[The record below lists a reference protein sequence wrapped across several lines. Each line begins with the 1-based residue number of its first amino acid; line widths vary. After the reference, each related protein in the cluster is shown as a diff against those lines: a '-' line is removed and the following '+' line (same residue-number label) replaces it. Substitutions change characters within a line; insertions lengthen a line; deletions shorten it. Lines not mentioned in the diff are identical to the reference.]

1 MKQSSIKNG
10 YYYTPMQFLRRTPIL
25 LAGLMALS
33 LVPALAPSQATPPP
47 SNSAAAPTAP
57 KALDAATKKSV
68 LDAMER
74 TINTMAFVPNVDF
87 SKWNEFVAAEKAN
100 IDKATSENDFAA
112 AVNRAL
118 NNFGFSHITL
128 FPPSFGQQRLTQRR
142 AGIGIRIQIE
152 DTGLRV
158 VSVLK
163 ETPAEE
169 AGIRMGDLIVESD
182 GKKVRSTADLAGELG
197 QTSRIK
203 LIRDGKDIT
212 LEVTRAEYSTV
223 IPESIEWKADKKAAV
238 VTIPTFDQ
246 GYSRANVD
254 SLMKQAMS
262 ADLLILDLRSN
273 GGGLVLNLQHLMS
286 YFLDRETQPLGTFL
300 GKRTVEDYEKSTGQK
315 ATDLV
320 KVAEKTT
327 AKVRP
332 FKAEG
337 PLFKGKVAVLVNG
350 ATGSASEMAAAAL
363 RDHRNAQVIGS
374 KTAGAVLASMML
386 PLRDG
391 GGFWMQFPVTDY
403 VTIKGIRLEGNGVTP
418 DMEAEMPRFGETD
431 QAIAKALAILGDA
444 ARVPNTNP

>member
-1 MKQSSIKNG
+1 MK
-10 YYYTPMQFLRRTPIL
+10 FLRRTPIL
-25 LAGLMALS
+25 LAGLLALS
-33 LVPALAPSQATPPP
+33 LAPAVVPAQATPPP
-47 SNSAAAPTAP
+47 ASTPVTPKAMDAAA
-57 KALDAATKKSV
+57 KKTV
-68 LDAMER
+68 LDAMQR
-74 TINTMAFVPNVDF
+74 TINTLAFVPNVDF
-87 SKWNEFVAAEKAN
+87 GKWNEFVAAEKEN
-100 IDKATSENDFAA
+100 IDKAASENDFAA

-118 NNFGFSHITL
+118 NSFGFSHITL

-152 DTGLRV
+152 EEGLRV

-182 GKKVRSTADLAGELG
+182 GKKVRGTADLAGELG
-197 QTSRIK
+197 QKSRIK
-203 LIRDGKDIT
+203 LVRDGKDLT

-223 IPESIEWKADKKAAV
+223 IPESIEWKADKKAVV

-246 GYSRANVD
+246 GYSRSNVD

-300 GKRTVEDYEKSTGQK
+300 GKQTVAEYEKSTGEK

-320 KVAEKTT
+320 KIAEKTT

-332 FKAEG
+332 FRSEG
-337 PLFKGKVAVLVNG
+337 GSFKGRIAVLVNG

-403 VTIKGIRLEGNGVTP
+403 VTIKGLRLEGNGVKP

-431 QAIAKALAILGDA
+431 QAIAKALALLDEASKVA
-444 ARVPNTNP
+444 AGSP

>member
-1 MKQSSIKNG
+1 MKQSGIKNG
-10 YYYTPMQFLRRTPIL
+10 YYYTTMKFLRRTPIL

-33 LVPALAPSQATPPP
+33 LAPALAPAQGTPPP
-47 SNSAAAPTAP
+47 ASTTAAPAAP
-57 KALDAATKKSV
+57 KAMDAAAKKTV
-68 LDAMER
+68 LDAMQR

-87 SKWNEFVAAEKAN
+87 GKWNEFVAAEKEN
-100 IDKATSENDFAA
+100 IDKATSESDFAA

-118 NNFGFSHITL
+118 NGFGFSHITL

-152 DTGLRV
+152 EEGLRV
-158 VSVLK
+158 VTVLK

-169 AGIRMGDLIVESD
+169 AGIRMGDLIIESD
-182 GKKVRSTADLAGELG
+182 GKKVRSTADLSGELG
-197 QTSRIK
+197 QKSRIK
-203 LIRDGKDIT
+203 LMRDGKELV
-212 LEVTRAEYSTV
+212 LEVTRGEYSTV
-223 IPESIEWKADKKAAV
+223 IPETIEWKADKKAAI

-246 GYSRANVD
+246 GYSRSNVD
-254 SLMKQAMS
+254 ALMKQAMT

-300 GKRTVEDYEKSTGQK
+300 GKQTVADYEKSTGEK

-332 FKAEG
+332 FRSEG
-337 PLFKGKVAVLVNG
+337 GVFKGKVAVLVNG

-363 RDHRNAQVIGS
+363 RDHRSAQVIGS
-374 KTAGAVLASMML
+374 QTAGAVLASMML

-403 VTIKGIRLEGNGVTP
+403 VTIKGLRLEGNGVKP
-418 DMEAEMPRFGETD
+418 DLAAEMPRFGETD
-431 QAIAKALAILGDA
+431 QAIAKALALLGEA
-444 ARVPNTNP
+444 ARIPSTGP